1 MLDVDTA
8 ILDQV
13 VADQERQLRGA
24 LVSMDLWDRE
34 SGLSLAGFNS
44 QPAATAL
51 FNQVTGDL
59 DYTLKESG
67 FPTLNRFY
75 LLDLTDGKL
84 VVILRQADDFLG
96 GMLLDGAK
104 TNLGILLGVA
114 VPKAL
119 KGMDDSRQSR

>member
-8 ILDQV
+8 ILDKV
-13 VADQERQLRGA
+13 VAEQERQLRGA

-75 LLDLTDGKL
+75 MLDLTDGKM

-96 GMLLDGAK
+96 GMLLDG
-104 TNLGILLGVA
+104 GEDQPG
-114 VPKAL
+114 
-119 KGMDDSRQSR
+119 GSSSGWRFRRH